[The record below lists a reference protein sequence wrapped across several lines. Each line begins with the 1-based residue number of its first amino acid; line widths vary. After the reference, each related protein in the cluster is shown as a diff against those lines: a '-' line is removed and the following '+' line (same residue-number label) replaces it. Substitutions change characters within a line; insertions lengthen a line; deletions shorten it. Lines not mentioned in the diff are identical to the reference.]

1 MLSSYYLH
9 HNLEADIEYSIMVL
23 CVKTILFKVR
33 ALIQDVLSSSF
44 SFHSQILKA
53 LDFRDESMKSNYY
66 YSHNYLFT
74 KLPRCLLLWAVLI
87 GVSIKKKLE
96 TGELLGGS
104 VS

>member
-1 MLSSYYLH
+1 MLSSYHLH

-66 YSHNYLFT
+66 YSSNYSQNFLVVFYFG
-74 KLPRCLLLWAVLI
+74 LY
-87 GVSIKKKLE
+87 S
-96 TGELLGGS
+96 
-104 VS
+104 